1 MARLLQSY
9 LRILEKHPLVTMSCT
24 TGTLMA
30 TGDAISQLVVER
42 TKKFDFVRNG
52 RFLVFGVF
60 IGGPMFRGWYFSID
74 KVFGKTKYAPMKMMI
89 ADQGVFAPVFLPFF
103 LFTMGIMR
111 QDPVHEIKNKIK
123 KDYYDVITTNWK
135 IWPAAQIIN
144 FTFVPLQHRIMV
156 VNIVSIGWNCYM
168 AWISEKE
175 HEDVV
180 YHHLHPDQETEQTV
194 RSQTKLPTPHR
205 SAATCS
211 KKDL

>member
-1 MARLLQSY
+1 MSKLLKSY
-9 LRILEKHPLVTMSCT
+9 FRVLEKHPLITMSCT

-42 TKKFDFVRNG
+42 THKFDVVRNG

-60 IGGPMFRGWYFSID
+60 IGGPMFRGWYYSID
-74 KVFGKTKYAPMKMMI
+74 KIFGKTKYAPMKMMI
-89 ADQGVFAPVFLPFF
+89 ADQGAFAPVFLPFF
-103 LFTMGIMR
+103 LFTMGVMR
-111 QDPVHEIKNKIK
+111 QDPVHEIIEKIK

-144 FTFVPLQHRIMV
+144 FTFVPLQHRILV

-180 YHHLHPDQETEQTV
+180 LHHHEPDADQRV
-194 RSQTKLPTPHR
+194 ASPSAPLSPHR
-205 SAATCS
+205 SATCS
-211 KKDL
+211 KKES